1 MHKIIIIF
9 ASAIGLGF
17 SGLVFAQSK
26 YELGTK
32 LSPAEISALGNLKSF
47 SVSSGTSTASSAS
60 AVAAANQND
69 PTRKISAAGSISARQ
84 ATYRIVS
91 ASSGGGGYV
100 IDDRGQVGKCDGVVL
115 ISGIATDLAK
125 KAFDPYQASI
135 VSVKVY
141 DNLKI
146 VSATFSNLADAANA
160 RNELA
165 TKLTSATVTLPVIFD
180 VPKVQ

>member
-1 MHKIIIIF
+1 MYKIIIF
-9 ASAIGLGF
+9 ASTIGLSF
-17 SGLVFAQSK
+17 SGLIFAQSK

-47 SVSSGTSTASSAS
+47 SVSSGTSAASSAS
-60 AVAAANQND
+60 AAAANQND
-69 PTRKISAAGSISARQ
+69 PTRKISAAGSIAARQ

-165 TKLTSATVTLPVIFD
+165 TKLTGATVSLPVIFD
-180 VPKVQ
+180 VPKLN

>member
-1 MHKIIIIF
+1 MHKIIII
-9 ASAIGLGF
+9 ATAIGLSF

-47 SVSSGTSTASSAS
+47 SVSSGTSSAS

-146 VSATFSNLADAANA
+146 VSATFSNLAEAANA

-165 TKLTSATVTLPVIFD
+165 TKLTGATVSLPVIFD
-180 VPKVQ
+180 VPQLH

>member
-1 MHKIIIIF
+1 MHKIIII
-9 ASAIGLGF
+9 ATAIGLSF

-47 SVSSGTSTASSAS
+47 SVSSGTSTAAS

-100 IDDRGQVGKCDGVVL
+100 IDDR
-115 ISGIATDLAK
+115 
-125 KAFDPYQASI
+125 
-135 VSVKVY
+135 
-141 DNLKI
+141 
-146 VSATFSNLADAANA
+146 
-160 RNELA
+160 
-165 TKLTSATVTLPVIFD
+165 
-180 VPKVQ
+180 

>member
-69 PTRKISAAGSISARQ
+69 PARKISAAGSIAARQ
-84 ATYRIVS
+84 ACLLY
-91 ASSGGGGYV
+91 
-100 IDDRGQVGKCDGVVL
+100 
-115 ISGIATDLAK
+115 
-125 KAFDPYQASI
+125 
-135 VSVKVY
+135 
-141 DNLKI
+141 
-146 VSATFSNLADAANA
+146 
-160 RNELA
+160 
-165 TKLTSATVTLPVIFD
+165 TSPSPRD
-180 VPKVQ
+180 

>member
-1 MHKIIIIF
+1 
-9 ASAIGLGF
+9 
-17 SGLVFAQSK
+17 
-26 YELGTK
+26 
-32 LSPAEISALGNLKSF
+32 
-47 SVSSGTSTASSAS
+47 
-60 AVAAANQND
+60 
-69 PTRKISAAGSISARQ
+69 
-84 ATYRIVS
+84 VS

-165 TKLTSATVTLPVIFD
+165 TKLTGATVSLPVIFD
-180 VPKVQ
+180 VPKLQ